1 MKALV
6 AAAVLPAVLL
16 MIYVYRKDKVEKEPA
31 NLIIKLVIFGGLTVI
46 SAIIL
51 ELFGSWVLGK
61 FYDDGELTYKLVENF
76 IVVAG
81 VEEGGKYFVL
91 KRKTWNSPEF
101 NYSYDA
107 VVYSV
112 AVSLGF
118 ATIENILYVLTGG
131 FTVAVVRALLS
142 VPGHAVFAV
151 YMGYYYG
158 VAKKASVNGRISAEE
173 TNRTM
178 AYIVPVIL
186 HGFYDFCLSMD
197 SGKFVGIFLLFDV
210 LMVISAAKK
219 VNKLSENDAPLAEQP
234 YYNEYM

>member
-61 FYDDGELTYKLVENF
+61 FYDDDELTYKLVENF